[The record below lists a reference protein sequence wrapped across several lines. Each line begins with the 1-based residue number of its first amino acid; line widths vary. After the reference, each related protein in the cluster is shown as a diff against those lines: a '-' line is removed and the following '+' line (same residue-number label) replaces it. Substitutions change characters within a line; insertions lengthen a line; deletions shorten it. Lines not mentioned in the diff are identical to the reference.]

1 MGNTYQIILQLENT
15 APFLTLLK
23 KGLVS
28 ITIFE
33 KKVYYEYYLSDLKT
47 TKNRRQS
54 TINTAEEFG
63 KSESTIQR
71 AIHFMEI

>member
-1 MGNTYQIILQLENT
+1 MGNTYQIIKQLENT

-33 KKVYYEYYLSDLKT
+33 KKVFYEFFLNDFKT
-47 TKNRRQS
+47 TKSKTQS
-54 TINTAEEFG
+54 ILNTSEEFG
-63 KSESTIQR
+63 KSESTIKR
-71 AIHFMEI
+71 AIRFMEN